1 MKFSHVFLFVFLSVF
16 YNAQT
21 VKDHLIQE
29 VSNYFDDFN
38 KTLLATPI
46 NHQEVN
52 LSLFNTQHH
61 PISNYQDSLYDLQID
76 FLKKDIGLTFKAN
89 TRFNINDNFIDFD
102 EDGQS
107 SKYQIKAGIEW
118 NVFKE
123 GFKNNLLN
131 KSILEN
137 EQSIHNLNQVLINN
151 EIQYQ
156 SRYQLIMVQ
165 FNATMQT
172 ELTRQL
178 KLFEKQLKL
187 FTTLYYHNLVQYTTI
202 IELKKKIE
210 STHLYL
216 KKIHHFNNQ
225 FSFDIHSSDTFGVFD
240 INLEQL
246 IRSYE
251 ANQLESHILKLQK
264 ENLHHS
270 HKKQHLVD
278 FRLFAEYQFRA
289 TQENETQLNPF
300 IGARLNIPI
309 ISSKKKKSQT
319 IILQEKL
326 LEEKSTFQKDNTIKK
341 ISNHYYEYQYHLKQ
355 LKELYY
361 QLYTEIESVKT
372 HTFIKNETF
381 KDLNLLSSSFHH
393 QNRILDI
400 RREMLDLKRLLYL
413 KALKIF
419 TLTNLSERELF
430 SNQIISKV
438 NWNALYKQ
446 NINIIIDTEKD
457 LNDIQFL
464 THYLKRKGFKKVFLK
479 KSVSD
484 KYTLTRKLLKME
496 GFLLLDEI
504 NHQSKIVVTKY
515 SSSADLFK
523 SIEHINHEIFLDNLH
538 DLIKLEMKTIKN
550 QLQ

>member
-1 MKFSHVFLFVFLSVF
+1 MKFSHVFSFIFLSVF

-21 VKDHLIQE
+21 VKGHLIQE

-46 NHQEVN
+46 NNQEVN

-61 PISNYQDSLYDLQID
+61 PISNYQDSLYGLQID

-89 TRFNINDNFIDFD
+89 TRFSMNDHFIDFD

-107 SKYQIKAGIEW
+107 SKYQIKAGVEW

-123 GFKNNLLN
+123 GYKNNLLN

-137 EQSIHNLNQVLINN
+137 EQSIHNLNQILINN
-151 EIQYQ
+151 EVQYQ

-165 FNATMQT
+165 FNTIMQT
-172 ELTRQL
+172 ELTR
-178 KLFEKQLKL
+178 QLKL

-210 STHLYL
+210 STRLYL
-216 KKIHHFNNQ
+216 KKIYHFNNQ
-225 FSFDIHSSDTFGVFD
+225 FSFDINSSDTFGVFD

-246 IRSYE
+246 IRNYE
-251 ANQLESHILKLQK
+251 TNQLENHILKLQK

-270 HKKQHLVD
+270 HKKQQLID
-278 FRLFAEYQFRA
+278 FKLFAEYQFRA

-300 IGARLNIPI
+300 VGARLNIPI

-326 LEEKSTFQKDNTIKK
+326 LEEKTAFQKDNTVKE

-400 RREMLDLKRLLYL
+400 RKEMLDLKRLLYL

-419 TLTNLSERELF
+419 TLTNLSEKELF
-430 SNQIISKV
+430 ASRIISKV
-438 NWNALYKQ
+438 NWKTLYKQ
-446 NINIIIDTEKD
+446 NINIIIDPEKD

-496 GFLLLDEI
+496 GFLLLDKI
-504 NHQSKIVVTKY
+504 NYQSKIVVNKY

-523 SIEHINHEIFLDNLH
+523 SIEYINHEIFLDNLH